1 MSPPSRLL
9 RIIAALGAAAG
20 LGTASA
26 QEHGHHAAPAA
37 GEGVL
42 TLEAA
47 VAAALE
53 RNPDLAAA
61 RERAAAAG
69 EQARASGRFPAP
81 DLVGQLWQQPLDD
94 PFAFDQANMWM
105 LGVRQMIP
113 APGSRSLRERAGRGD
128 AAAREAD
135 AESRGLDVVAGV
147 RRAFAAYAH
156 ADREQ
161 AIHRQHLVLNERLV
175 QLARQR
181 FESASLSKR
190 DVLRAT
196 FELSRLH
203 ADVSSVGQR
212 MRSSTALLARLMAS
226 DPALPLPPP
235 EQRSPAP
242 ASPDL
247 AALEKSAEAGPGV
260 AAAAREVAAAEAAL
274 EAARRE
280 ASWPDLM
287 VGADYGYMPMEDR
300 HTYTL
305 MLGLPLPW
313 LSGARRDAVA
323 AAERSLAAARHAL
336 ASARDE
342 ARYAVRESAARVD
355 AAREA
360 LEILDRDLVPQA
372 QRSAEQAENDLG
384 TGGGNAM
391 SVLEAFH
398 TLLTVRLERS
408 RALLAL
414 EEASADLDR
423 AAGVAWSPRAEGAS
437 R

>member
-1 MSPPSRLL
+1 MPSRSRLL
-9 RIIAALGAAAG
+9 RTIAALGVATALGPAG
-20 LGTASA
+20 A
-26 QEHGHHAAPAA
+26 QEPGHHAALPAA
-37 GEGVL
+37 AGVL

-61 RERAAAAG
+61 RERAGAA
-69 EQARASGRFPAP
+69 EARARAAGRFPAP
-81 DLVGQLWQQPLDD
+81 SLEGQLWQQPLED

-113 APGSRSLRERAGRGD
+113 APGSLSLRERAGRDD
-128 AAAREAD
+128 AAARDAE
-135 AESRGLDVVAGV
+135 AESRRLEVVSQV

-156 ADREQ
+156 AAREQ

-175 QLARQR
+175 ELARLR
-181 FESASLSKR
+181 FEAASLSKR
-190 DVLRAT
+190 DVLRTT

-212 MRSSTALLARLMAS
+212 MRASTALLARLMAS

-235 EQRSPAP
+235 EQRSPTP

-247 AALEKSAEAGPGV
+247 AALETSAEASPAV
-260 AAAAREVAAAEAAL
+260 AVAAREVAAAEAAL

-280 ASWPDLM
+280 ASWPELM
-287 VGADYGYMPMEDR
+287 VGADYGYMPMEER

-323 AAERSLAAARHAL
+323 AADRSLAAARHAL

-342 ARYAVRESAARVD
+342 ARYAVREAAARVD

-384 TGGGNAM
+384 TGRADAM

-414 EEASADLDR
+414 EEASADVDR
-423 AAGVAWSPRAEGAS
+423 AAGVAWPAQAEGAS